1 MPTNKEQP
9 YSSSDEQ
16 HPQLDQG
23 NLNYSQSLKLISNK
37 VVNWFNGLTTASKAV
52 VVVFAAGLGMS
63 LLSSTLQ
70 LVSSLIN
77 LASLGVI
84 IYLVY
89 RFFVKSN
96 SSN

>member
-1 MPTNKEQP
+1 MLTDKEQP
-9 YSSSDEQ
+9 YSSSDQQ

-23 NLNYSQSLKLISNK
+23 NLNHSQSLKLISNK
-37 VVNWFNGLTTASKAV
+37 LVNWFNSLTVASKAV
-52 VVVFAAGLGMS
+52 VVIFAAGLGMS

-89 RFFVKSN
+89 RFFVRSK

>member
-1 MPTNKEQP
+1 MATDKEQP
-9 YSSSDEQ
+9 YSSSKQ

-23 NLNYSQSLKLISNK
+23 NFNQSQSLKLIFHQLT
-37 VVNWFNGLTTASKAV
+37 NWFNNLTTASKAV
-52 VVVFAAGLGMS
+52 VVIFAAGLGMS

-89 RFFVKSN
+89 RFFVRSN